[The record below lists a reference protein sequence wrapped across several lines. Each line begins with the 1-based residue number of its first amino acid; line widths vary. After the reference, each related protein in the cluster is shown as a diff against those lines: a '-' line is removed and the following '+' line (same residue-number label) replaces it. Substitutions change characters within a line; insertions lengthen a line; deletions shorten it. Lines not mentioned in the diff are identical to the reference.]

1 MADRTPAR
9 RPWLT
14 TLVALLAVSLLL
26 VSCGGSD
33 AANGGPDNNNGGSEP
48 IDEAQRIFIEVG
60 CAECHG
66 EQGEGIDGKG
76 ASLQGT
82 RTILNAFQTRVR
94 NGRGQAMPAFS
105 KEEISDEE
113 IGILHEWLRNQ

>member
-1 MADRTPAR
+1 MANRIPAR

-14 TLVALLAVSLLL
+14 TLLSLLAVSLLL

-33 AANGGPDNNNGGSEP
+33 AANGGSDNSNGGGEP
-48 IDEAQRIFIEVG
+48 VDEAQRIFIDVG

-66 EQGEGIDGKG
+66 DQGEGVEDKG
-76 ASLQGT
+76 GSLQGT

-105 KEEISDEE
+105 EEEISDEDV
-113 IGILHEWLRNQ
+113 GIIHEWLRNQ